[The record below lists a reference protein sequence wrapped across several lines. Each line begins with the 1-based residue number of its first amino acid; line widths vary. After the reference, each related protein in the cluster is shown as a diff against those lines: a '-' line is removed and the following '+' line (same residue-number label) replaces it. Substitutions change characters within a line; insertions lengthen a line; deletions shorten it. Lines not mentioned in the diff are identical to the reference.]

1 MWKLMS
7 AYCGNVVLRKAAIA
21 LLAAFPTL
29 VQAQIDFNAI
39 NTPVEKLD
47 VEAAAGE
54 LAYLVEFIVQYPLMP
69 DSEKRAWSSKVSS
82 PYPDARAPVESET
95 VDWLY
100 AALASG
106 SLQKQDGHWSF
117 AYKAFQALRALDP
130 PEDDRLVKTARAIL
144 TGDLPDTL
152 DYLPHEGLIELCL
165 DVLFKSA
172 DPESLALVRSAETTE
187 FWTGRTEHAHLVD
200 PSPYLAG
207 ESDALLLTLRSKAP
221 AVFLNYRHDD
231 AAAWVEE
238 ILAREDERAGYR
250 RLIEGLV
257 QYYSPESVKQRESSK
272 PICVLGAIKLPP
284 IAEEGK
290 TYPLT
295 P

>member
-1 MWKLMS
+1 MRKL
-7 AYCGNVVLRKAAIA
+7 VLVDRSSVALRAAAIA
-21 LLAAFPTL
+21 LLAAFPGI
-29 VQAQIDFNAI
+29 VQAQLNFEAI
-39 NTPVEKLD
+39 NSPIEKVDLD
-47 VEAAAGE
+47 VATGE
-54 LAYLVEFIVQYPLMP
+54 LACLLEFIVQYPAMP
-69 DSEKRAWSSKVSS
+69 DSEKRAWASKVSS

-100 AALASG
+100 AALASE

-152 DYLPHEGLIELCL
+152 DYLPHEGIIDLCL

-172 DPESLALVRSAETTE
+172 DPECLALVRSAETTE
-187 FWTGRTEHAHLVD
+187 FWTGRTEHAHLGD

-207 ESDALLLTLRSKAP
+207 ESDALLSTLRSKAP
-221 AVFLNYRHDD
+221 AVFLKYRHDD

-238 ILAREDERAGYR
+238 ILARENERPGYR
-250 RLIEGLV
+250 RLIKGLAG
-257 QYYSPESVKQRESSK
+257 YYSQEAVEQRNRE
-272 PICVLGAIKLPP
+272 LP
-284 IAEEGK
+284 
-290 TYPLT
+290 T